1 MCVENN
7 ACFFCSLLTTFS
19 FQMFFFNQ
27 MRQWST
33 FPLVFHCVPIFLSFE
48 WWCAFVLFF
57 VVVLNRLWWNICE
70 NLVGVVLVVVGSNQ
84 AFSVGCSLILLAQS
98 HRGFSP
104 RESQGFLKTCGKMC
118 EIFSIFGSYL
128 NDVDLLRGG
137 SMGSL
142 SPL

>member
-1 MCVENN
+1 
-7 ACFFCSLLTTFS
+7 
-19 FQMFFFNQ
+19 
-27 MRQWST
+27 
-33 FPLVFHCVPIFLSFE
+33 
-48 WWCAFVLFF
+48 
-57 VVVLNRLWWNICE
+57 
-70 NLVGVVLVVVGSNQ
+70 VLVVVGSNQ

-142 SPL
+142 SSIVAIIFALFLLVFGLELVCERKFGSLFLELGKLVLVFGDLLECGLDELALHV